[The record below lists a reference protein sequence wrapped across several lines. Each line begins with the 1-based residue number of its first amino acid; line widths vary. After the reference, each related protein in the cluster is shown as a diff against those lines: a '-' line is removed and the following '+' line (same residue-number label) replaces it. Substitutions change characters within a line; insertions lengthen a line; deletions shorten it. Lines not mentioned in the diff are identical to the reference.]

1 MRYIIPLF
9 LSILFTH
16 FAVAAENDSP
26 WGRGKVHE
34 IEYAPQKVVYDV
46 SASSRT
52 EFEHALDRASYL
64 SKIYQSDPF
73 NASIVIVM
81 HGGEIPFFA
90 IRNYDKYKDLMIRAQ
105 SLTYGEVIKFRM
117 CKIAAKG
124 QGFDPQDIHGFVELV
139 PMADAELVRLQ
150 QQEGYAYMR

>member
-1 MRYIIPLF
+1 MRYIIPIAL
-9 LSILFTH
+9 LVLIPHIS
-16 FAVAAENDSP
+16 AAAENNTP
-26 WGRGKVHE
+26 WGHGKVHE
-34 IEYAPQKVVYDV
+34 IEYTPQKVVYDV
-46 SASSRT
+46 SASSIS
-52 EFEHALDRASYL
+52 EFAHVLDRASYL

-73 NASIVIVM
+73 NASIVIVL

-90 IRNYDKYKDLMIRAQ
+90 IRNYEKYKDLMIRAQ

-124 QGFDPQDIHGFVELV
+124 QGFDPEDIHGFVELV

-150 QQEGYAYMR
+150 QEEGYAYMR

>member
-1 MRYIIPLF
+1 MRHIIP
-9 LSILFTH
+9 ILLLIIY
-16 FAVAAENDSP
+16 AQISAAADNNSP

-34 IEYAPQKVVYDV
+34 IEYTPQKVVYDV
-46 SASSRT
+46 SVSSIS
-52 EFEHALDRASYL
+52 EFEHVLDRASYL
-64 SKIYQSDPF
+64 SKIYQADPF

-90 IRNYDKYKDLMIRAQ
+90 IHNYNRYRELMIRAQ